1 MSPPELQRG
10 KENNPSFELKIISA
24 NDVSHINEA
33 YKMDV
38 YAVVSITGGTT
49 QQKKQSAKTPIDFY
63 GCSNPT
69 WNHTVKFSIDEE
81 AVQFTLTVKLFSY
94 WLEDE
99 NDLYLGQVTISVQE
113 LLASNPV
120 QPLTNGKNDKLK
132 LVTYP
137 VKVMD
142 GSKGTLS
149 FSYRFNPV
157 APLDDMSP
165 SAPDY
170 SLWFGQPVHPTPD
183 PASSG
188 HPVYLNTYP
197 VRLGQPVYLNTD
209 PASSGQPVNL
219 NPDPA
224 SLGQPVMFSPQ
235 FQTTMP
241 KLKLMLVIK
250 SAKDIKSVSIG
261 NDMNVY
267 ASVMIRDG
275 KARTK
280 DTVNTPITYC
290 TYRNPR
296 WDHEVEFCLDEKLV
310 QEGRLTLVVKI
321 IGVRALLGDKGV
333 GVVVVSI
340 QELYGLNPP
349 SPLPYNGDDGDG
361 MSLMTRDV
369 TVSSGRKGTLS
380 FTYKFLAEQAPQPCF
395 MYPIQG
401 TSGYTV
407 QPGANAVPSNGQ
419 LPIYMPPQYHQS
431 QPQPQ
436 PLHKPLVHTQSQTQP
451 HQSQGYQQYSPMQPH
466 KPQSQNQPL
475 HHPQMHTQSHELT
488 YQQYCPSQQQVQP
501 QPLPYQLPQTQ
512 PEPQTQG
519 EKPARNPQG
528 GSTEAL
534 GLGAAFVGRVIGGAL
549 VGEMMSDEVTM

>member
-10 KENNPSFELKIISA
+10 RENNPTLELKIISA
-24 NDVSHINEA
+24 NDVSHINA
-33 YKMDV
+33 TYKTDV

-49 QQKKQSAKTPIDFY
+49 QQKQSAKTPIDFY

-69 WNHTVKFSIDEE
+69 WNHIIKFTIDEE

-113 LLASNPV
+113 LLVSNPV
-120 QPLTNGKNDKLK
+120 QPLTNGKNDTFK

-137 VKVMD
+137 VKVTD

-170 SLWFGQPVHPTPD
+170 SLLFGQPVDPTPD

-188 HPVYLNTYP
+188 
-197 VRLGQPVYLNTD
+197 QPVY
-209 PASSGQPVNL
+209 L

-261 NDMNVY
+261 NDMSVY
-267 ASVMIRDG
+267 ASVMIREG
-275 KARTK
+275 NKRTK
-280 DTVNTPITYC
+280 DTANTPVSYC

-296 WDHEVEFCLDEKLV
+296 WDHEVEFGLDEKLV
-310 QEGRLTLVVKI
+310 LEGRLNLVVKI
-321 IGVRALLGDKGV
+321 IGVRALLGEKGI
-333 GVVVVSI
+333 GVVVVPI

-349 SPLPYNGDDGDG
+349 SPLPSNGDDGDG

-380 FTYKFLAEQAPQPCF
+380 FTYRFLAEQAPQQFF

-407 QPGANAVPSNGQ
+407 IQPGANAIPSNGQ

-436 PLHKPLVHTQSQTQP
+436 PLH
-451 HQSQGYQQYSPMQPH
+451 YA
-466 KPQSQNQPL
+466 
-475 HHPQMHTQSHELT
+475 QMHTQSLSLS
-488 YQQYCPSQQQVQP
+488 YQQNSPSQQQVQP
-501 QPLPYQLPQTQ
+501 QPLPHQLPQTQQPTQ

-519 EKPARNPQG
+519 EKPAREPQG
-528 GSTEAL
+528 GSTAAL
-534 GLGAAFVGRVIGGAL
+534 GVGAAFVGRVICGAL
-549 VGEMMSDEVTM
+549 MGEIMSDEVTMSEA

>member
-1 MSPPELQRG
+1 M
-10 KENNPSFELKIISA
+10 I
-24 NDVSHINEA
+24 
-33 YKMDV
+33 
-38 YAVVSITGGTT
+38 
-49 QQKKQSAKTPIDFY
+49 
-63 GCSNPT
+63 
-69 WNHTVKFSIDEE
+69 
-81 AVQFTLTVKLFSY
+81 
-94 WLEDE
+94 
-99 NDLYLGQVTISVQE
+99 
-113 LLASNPV
+113 
-120 QPLTNGKNDKLK
+120 KLK

-137 VKVMD
+137 VKVKD

-188 HPVYLNTYP
+188 HPVYLNTDP
-197 VRLGQPVYLNTD
+197 ARLGQPVYLNTD
-209 PASSGQPVNL
+209 PARSGQPVYL

-250 SAKDIKSVSIG
+250 SAKDIKGVSIG
-261 NDMNVY
+261 NDMNVS
-267 ASVMIRDG
+267 ASVMIRGG

-333 GVVVVSI
+333 GEVVVTI

-349 SPLPYNGDDGDG
+349 SPLPSNGDDGHG

-380 FTYKFLAEQAPQPCF
+380 FT
-395 MYPIQG
+395 
-401 TSGYTV
+401 
-407 QPGANAVPSNGQ
+407 
-419 LPIYMPPQYHQS
+419 
-431 QPQPQ
+431 
-436 PLHKPLVHTQSQTQP
+436 
-451 HQSQGYQQYSPMQPH
+451 
-466 KPQSQNQPL
+466 
-475 HHPQMHTQSHELT
+475 
-488 YQQYCPSQQQVQP
+488 
-501 QPLPYQLPQTQ
+501 
-512 PEPQTQG
+512 
-519 EKPARNPQG
+519 
-528 GSTEAL
+528 
-534 GLGAAFVGRVIGGAL
+534 
-549 VGEMMSDEVTM
+549 